1 MLSVYVLAQLKP
13 LSVVIKDVI
22 DHTFFKMQHM
32 ATVHYENGKYHL
44 HKELAS
50 SSEEDNRDRGKISV
64 EKIIDFTH
72 HLPLTITFTM
82 AVLPRRH
89 LERNDAV
96 DPTRGYGKSIYQP
109 PRLYPIS

>member
-50 SSEEDNRDRGKISV
+50 NSEGDNRNPGKISL

-72 HLPLTITFTM
+72 HLPRTFAFNM
-82 AVLPRRH
+82 AAAPQQH
-89 LERNDAV
+89 QERNDTL
-96 DPTRGYGKSIYQP
+96 DPARGYGKSIYQP